1 MKFQLITV
9 TATLIATAAIAQQPF
24 TVNGKLQ
31 GLPNGYVYL
40 SYGSAGQYR
49 SDSALAKNGSFTFKG
64 ELANPGMARL
74 YVDKEKVMRDMTA
87 SLTFFM
93 EPGIMTVTGNAAT
106 LNKLKVTGSA
116 TQKELEQLEA
126 AKAPIMARLK
136 PISAEYNKLND
147 QYIAM
152 HKAKASE
159 AELEAFKEKVNAVK
173 DKMEPY
179 YEQLE
184 KVEMDYI
191 KNHPASYVS
200 AYSLRWRV
208 SSIPLQQGEALYA
221 AMPDYIQQSPDGK
234 EIRKELDGL
243 KMGSPGSVAHVFSK
257 KDINGEPLSLADFK
271 GKYVLVDFW
280 ASWCVPCRKGNPHL
294 KSLYAKYKDKG
305 FEIIG
310 ISDDDRNEAAWKKA
324 VAQDGIGIW
333 KHVLRGLDMQ
343 KRMANQPNPDDISD
357 YYGIHSL
364 PTKILIDPNGMIIGR
379 YGGGGENDEAMDKKL
394 ASIFGNI

>member
-9 TATLIATAAIAQQPF
+9 TATLFAGAAMAQKPY
-24 TVNGKLQ
+24 TLNGKIQ
-31 GLPNGYVYL
+31 GLNNAYVYL
-40 SYGSAGQYR
+40 SYALDGKYQT
-49 SDSALAKNGSFTFKG
+49 DSALAKNGSFTFKG
-64 ELANPGMARL
+64 QLAEPTMARM
-74 YVDKEKVMRDMTA
+74 YADKQAAMMQQEA
-87 SLTFFM
+87 ALGFFM
-93 EPGIMTVTGNAAT
+93 EPGTMTVSGNKTAFS
-106 LNKLKVTGSA
+106 KLKVTGSA
-116 TQKELEQLEA
+116 TQKEQEQLEA
-126 AKAPIMARLK
+126 QKAPVMGGLK
-136 PISAEYNKLND
+136 PVSDEYNKLNS

-152 HKAKASE
+152 HKAKAGE
-159 AELEAFKEKVNAVK
+159 VELEAFKSKMTVVK
-173 DKMEPY
+173 DKMDPF

-184 KVEMDYI
+184 KIDIDYV
-191 KNHPASYVS
+191 KKHPASYVS
-200 AYSLRWRV
+200 AQLLRWRV
-208 SSIPLQQGEALYA
+208 SSIPLEEGEALYA
-221 AMPDYIQQSPDGK
+221 AMPANIQASADGRD
-234 EIRKELDGL
+234 IRKELDGL
-243 KMGSPGSVAHVFSK
+243 KMGSPGSVAHVFAK

-294 KSLYAKYKDKG
+294 KSLYAKYKEKG

-310 ISDDDRNEAAWKKA
+310 ISDDDRNDAAWKKA
-324 VAQDGIGIW
+324 VNADGIGIW
-333 KHVLRGLDMQ
+333 KHVLRGLDME